1 MLSINSETQPPNDGD
16 WTSNTGTDFKQV
28 EWKPRSETTY
38 ETLMLTKTQFNCK
51 IRGAGFRTNGKI
63 RHIKKTSL
71 LAKIRTRCRIRKRD
85 PALAICITMYNE
97 DEVELKN
104 TLRGLIHNYNCFR
117 ADKSYELS
125 KDDFLI
131 FIVCDG
137 YDKIPD
143 SFKAHARSK
152 GFLDETI
159 LEHKGFMEMDR
170 NGKWKMRDLRDIM
183 DDTVPDD
190 EVPQNLLHIWQVT
203 TWDVGLEDDIL
214 KGRRLHICFGVKH
227 RNDGK
232 INSHKWFF
240 QGICKYLKPE
250 MCLMLDIGTQADD
263 YAIMK
268 LYAHMQ
274 ADQNCGGC
282 CGEIE
287 VDLSQSKDLG
297 SYMI

>member
-1 MLSINSETQPPNDGD
+1 
-16 WTSNTGTDFKQV
+16 
-28 EWKPRSETTY
+28 
-38 ETLMLTKTQFNCK
+38 
-51 IRGAGFRTNGKI
+51 
-63 RHIKKTSL
+63 
-71 LAKIRTRCRIRKRD
+71 
-85 PALAICITMYNE
+85 MYNE

-117 ADKSYELS
+117 SDKNFKLT

-137 YDKIPD
+137 YDRIPD
-143 SFKAHARSK
+143 SFKKHARDK
-152 GFLDETI
+152 GFLDEDI
-159 LEHKGFMEMDR
+159 LEHKGFMEKDPR
-170 NGKWKMRDLRDIM
+170 TGNLKMRDLRDIM
-183 DDTVPDD
+183 DNNVPDD
-190 EVPQNLLHIWQVT
+190 EVPKNLLHVWQVT

-214 KGRRLHICFGVKH
+214 KGRRVHICFGVKH

-250 MCLMLDIGTQADD
+250 YCLMLDIGTQADE

-274 ADQNCGGC
+274 ADEDCGGC

-287 VDLSQSKDLG
+287 VDL
-297 SYMI
+297 